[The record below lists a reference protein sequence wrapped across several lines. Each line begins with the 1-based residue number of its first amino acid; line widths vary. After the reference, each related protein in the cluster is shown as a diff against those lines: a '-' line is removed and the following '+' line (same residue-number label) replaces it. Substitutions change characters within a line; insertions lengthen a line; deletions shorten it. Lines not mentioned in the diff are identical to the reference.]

1 MKKST
6 KVVIGVIVALIVICG
21 GFYYYASHAVASH
34 VPGHVYEYTSVSGN
48 QKAYMTFSQT
58 GDEVVVTPS
67 KEKALQASN
76 SASDFDKVYKQQAKE
91 GKWNYKADGSKLTIS
106 KIQNKQVSLW
116 QYNNVLVLGKKMRS
130 SSFTY
135 QIINAGQGIDKKA
148 TNFEQIK

>member
-6 KVVIGVIVALIVICG
+6 KIVIAVIIAILVIGG
-21 GFYYYASHAVASH
+21 GFYYYASHAAASH

-48 QKAYMTFSQT
+48 QKAYMTFSQA
-58 GDEVVVTPS
+58 GDEVIVTPN
-67 KEKALQASN
+67 KEKALQASD
-76 SASDFDKVYKQQAKE
+76 SPSDFEKIYKEQAKE

-106 KIQNKQVSLW
+106 KIQNNQVSLW
-116 QYNNVLVLGKKMRS
+116 QYNNVLVLGKKMHS

-135 QIINAGQGIDKKA
+135 QIINAGQGIDKKT